1 MTTAPYVELGFN
13 PTDLRPRDLPKA
25 GAFLGTPA
33 DAIEAALA
41 VARAADGGPDEDR
54 GPGDR

>member
-1 MTTAPYVELGFN
+1 MTTAPYVELRVN

-25 GAFLGTPA
+25 GEFLGTPA

-41 VARAADGGPDEDR
+41 MTRARR
-54 GPGDR
+54 WWTR